1 MKNERGESNSDVLF
15 RCLSTEM
22 GIRVSLGFELSYVT
36 GMSRVDLCYWEDCEE
51 TTSTSIF
58 HKMLPYLCK
67 DISGIEGV
75 TALANRNRYI
85 SVFPN
90 PVQGYEHSN
99 NDKQVGPQSQMV
111 YIPLLFEIA
120 KTSKHSYDSV
130 SFTENMVSIQNQ
142 KVFLNNLTLK

>member
-99 NDKQVGPQSQMV
+99 NDKQVGPKSNGLHTTP
-111 YIPLLFEIA
+111 I
-120 KTSKHSYDSV
+120 
-130 SFTENMVSIQNQ
+130 
-142 KVFLNNLTLK
+142 